1 MMGGW
6 ERCVAGPKL
15 DQGFSC
21 RPWNLPL
28 KVCKGKWYN
37 IAHNPASMK
46 PTEQKILAC
55 ATELNPEPHHDQ
67 RLRDL
72 ISTGVDV
79 ERLIES
85 AIHEGLAG
93 LLYKNLKRSGIFE
106 TLSPEQSERLQSF
119 YYQTLSFNLQLMR
132 ELKEVLHLLNEKKIR
147 VVLLQGVDLLQQ
159 VYDDIG
165 LRPMLDIDLWVLP
178 EDYNSLIGILISRG
192 YQRDPIYPNIYR
204 KGSTIFD
211 LHTHF
216 LWADRIQACQSL
228 LKISEAHVYRETR
241 RIDFEGEEALCLSPY
256 DQVLYFMR

>member
-1 MMGGW
+1 
-6 ERCVAGPKL
+6 
-15 DQGFSC
+15 
-21 RPWNLPL
+21 
-28 KVCKGKWYN
+28 
-37 IAHNPASMK
+37 MK

-132 ELKEVLHLLNEKKIR
+132 ELRLETDARHRSVGATR
-147 VVLLQGVDLLQQ
+147 GLQ
-159 VYDDIG
+159 
-165 LRPMLDIDLWVLP
+165 
-178 EDYNSLIGILISRG
+178 
-192 YQRDPIYPNIYR
+192 
-204 KGSTIFD
+204 
-211 LHTHF
+211 
-216 LWADRIQACQSL
+216 
-228 LKISEAHVYRETR
+228 
-241 RIDFEGEEALCLSPY
+241 
-256 DQVLYFMR
+256 